1 MEASRWQVVVAPETE
16 VRRVQV
22 QRSWPCTD
30 PRNSNRYLGCVG
42 VRRCR
47 ASGTDTC
54 IFGRWPTSST
64 RVDWF
69 NRQ

>member
-30 PRNSNRYLGCVG
+30 QGNSNRYLGCVG

-47 ASGTDTC
+47 AKGTETC

-64 RVDWF
+64 RVDWLS
-69 NRQ
+69 RQ